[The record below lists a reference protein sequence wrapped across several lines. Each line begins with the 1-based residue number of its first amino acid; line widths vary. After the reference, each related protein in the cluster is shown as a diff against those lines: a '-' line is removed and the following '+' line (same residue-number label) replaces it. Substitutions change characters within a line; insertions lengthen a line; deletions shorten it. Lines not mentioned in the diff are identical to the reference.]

1 MVYKKLKDIPEF
13 LAGDHTHLKEVLH
26 PSNDSLALNFS
37 LAYAHIKVGEQSLPH
52 RLMHSET
59 YYILEGFGEIHLDG
73 KMQTIEKS
81 DIIYVPENVEQYVTN
96 KSKEDLTFLCIVSPP
111 WTPETEIIEESKNK

>member
-37 LAYAHIKVGEQSLPH
+37 LAHAYLKVGEQSLPH
-52 RLMHSET
+52 RLMHAET
-59 YYILEGFGEIHLDG
+59 YYILAGFGEIYLNG
-73 KMQTIEKS
+73 KMQPVEKG
-81 DIIYVPENVEQYVTN
+81 DIIYVPENVEQYVKN
-96 KSKEDLTFLCIVSPP
+96 KSNVDLTFLCIVSPP
-111 WTPETEIIEESKNK
+111 WTPETEIIEKSKT